1 LPRRQKADNVALVWW
16 RLGCRHYNRL
26 TGRHLKAQHWVGGV
40 GVGGGGGTLATPTI
54 TMAHATMR
62 EAKNSSLEM
71 TLYRVARCMATS
83 YSHHAPR
90 ISSRPCS
97 DVSFGSRS

>member
-1 LPRRQKADNVALVWW
+1 MTPSRNPKQ
-16 RLGCRHYNRL
+16 
-26 TGRHLKAQHWVGGV
+26 
-40 GVGGGGGTLATPTI
+40 GGGGTLATPTI
-54 TMAHATMR
+54 TMTHETMR
-62 EAKNSSLEM
+62 EVKNSSLEM